1 MHDFKSLNRMNIK
14 IPIKSNPVIKKVF
27 SGGSMEILSIP
38 LYKKNAATHN
48 SYTKYLKSVR
58 FLMRLLAKNTEQIQK
73 NITYTRDIF
82 QKIYKNA

>member
-38 LYKKNAATHN
+38 LCKKNAATHN

-58 FLMRLLAKNTEQIQK
+58 FLMRLLSKNTEQIQK
-73 NITYTRDIF
+73 KYNLYKRYFSEDI
-82 QKIYKNA
+82 